1 MLLCCDTNTKHI
13 NSKASTL
20 THYDKKSFFL
30 SENTEFFPQK
40 MLNIFLSENAV
51 VFWAG
56 YHTQDTRQ
64 ETVTQP
70 VCM

>member
-1 MLLCCDTNTKHI
+1 
-13 NSKASTL
+13 
-20 THYDKKSFFL
+20 
-30 SENTEFFPQK
+30 